1 LAPRIKATTIA
12 FYPFNDS
19 DPMQQSMY
27 NRLPSRALAAEQRTL
42 SGRIDAAELAP
53 RLAAALAREHPVGT
67 VAYELTFAFGPDE
80 AVVVT
85 GQLHAGLEATCQR
98 CLRLFVLDLEVPVQV
113 LLGVCTVPPQLDSE
127 PAWDSVETTPSL
139 GDLIEEELLLALP
152 FLPRHPLQI
161 CTAED
166 KVVTS
171 TAHTHIARAVQ
182 RPFTGLREAL
192 EAERERKGQ

>member
-1 LAPRIKATTIA
+1 MP
-12 FYPFNDS
+12 
-19 DPMQQSMY
+19 QSVSR
-27 NRLPSRALAAEQRTL
+27 RLPSRQLAAEQRTL

-85 GQLHAGLEATCQR
+85 GQLHAGLEAMCQR

-113 LLGVCTVPPQLDSE
+113 LLGARPVSPQPDSE

-139 GDLIEEELLLALP
+139 GDLIEDELLLALP
-152 FLPRHPLQI
+152 FLPRHPLRI
-161 CTAED
+161 CAAAN

-171 TAHTHIARAVQ
+171 AAHTHTARAAQ
-182 RPFTGLREAL
+182 RPFAGLREAL
-192 EAERERKGQ
+192 DAERECKGQ